1 MLIIKE
7 KILEKYSTL
16 ELKAIFEDWFLY
28 FERSDF
34 KGELY
39 TIAYYLNIEDLEYS
53 LEEFKIDYPK
63 LANNKEVAT
72 IFKLYKSG
80 ISLQHWGEKFDK
92 DTNHLKKQLKNGFI
106 YNSTSIPKEFFK
118 YVDMNIDISEFR
130 IELYKNH
137 IELYG
142 EKEKLETFR
151 RRYSLKERVYF
162 EKYKNSYHLAFK
174 GFLAGYITYIKR
186 EDN

>member
-7 KILEKYSTL
+7 KILKKYSTL
-16 ELKAIFEDWFLY
+16 ELKELLGSWYLY
-28 FERSDF
+28 FRKSNF
-34 KGELY
+34 NGELY
-39 TIAYYLNIEDLEYS
+39 NIASYLNIDNLDYS
-53 LEEFKIDYPK
+53 LEEFKKDYSK
-63 LANNKEVAT
+63 LASNKEIAT

-80 ISLQHWGEKFDK
+80 SSLKSWGNKFDK

-118 YVDMNIDISEFR
+118 YIDINIDISKFEIEFY
-130 IELYKNH
+130 ENH

-142 EKEKLETFR
+142 EKEELEKFR
-151 RRYSLKERVYF
+151 NLYFLKERVYF

-174 GFLAGYITYIKR
+174 GFLADYITYKKR

>member
-16 ELKAIFEDWFLY
+16 ELKEIFGAWFLY
-28 FERSDF
+28 FKRSDF

-39 TIAYYLNIEDLEYS
+39 NITSYLNIDNLDYS
-53 LEEFKIDYPK
+53 LEDFKKDYPK
-63 LANNKEVAT
+63 LANNKEIPT

-80 ISLQHWGEKFDK
+80 ISLRAWGTKFNK
-92 DTNHLKKQLKNGFI
+92 DINHLKKQLKGGYI
-106 YNSTSIPKEFFK
+106 YNSTSIPKEFLE
-118 YVDMNIDISEFR
+118 YVDIDVDTSSFR
-130 IELYKNH
+130 IEHYKKH

-142 EKEKLETFR
+142 EKEKLEVFR
-151 RRYSLKERVYF
+151 EVYSLKEKVYF

-174 GFLAGYITYIKR
+174 GFLADYIAYKKR